1 MNKKQYMMMAAFLC
15 ATTTSMAAPVNVTA
29 EQSYDSKIL
38 QTEGHAPLE
47 TSASVVSSDKVYRLR
62 QGDELTIQV
71 VQQAGST
78 PKRGGDPQCR
88 LPRDRT
94 HRSDPDSRRRCR
106 PARSRGGHCP
116 IARQRT

>member
-1 MNKKQYMMMAAFLC
+1 MAAFLC

-62 QGDELTIQV
+62 QGD
-71 VQQAGST
+71 
-78 PKRGGDPQCR
+78 
-88 LPRDRT
+88 
-94 HRSDPDSRRRCR
+94 
-106 PARSRGGHCP
+106 
-116 IARQRT
+116 